1 MSPMYRWILLT
12 LLWAPLPALAADPAP
27 ALPNQIEAGFCRYS
41 LTNGYADWNST
52 YLDAAHKF
60 GEHHSVYGQVQQ
72 AGRFNLVDREISGG
86 YYHPLSPNW
95 TAQIEAS
102 ASPEHHFLPQNSLY
116 GKLQVSL
123 GDGWDV
129 QAGMRHSAYTLASA
143 NTGVLTGERYWGNFR
158 AAYRLYLTRLQGSS
172 TAASHMG
179 QLAYYYSRE
188 SSLTLTVVRGRQG
201 ESLGPGLGVLL
212 LDVRS
217 VSVTGRHWL
226 NAAWA
231 LSFEAIS
238 ESQGSL
244 YTRRGIS
251 LGLRHAF

>member
-1 MSPMYRWILLT
+1 MSPMYRWMLLA
-12 LLWAPLPALAADPAP
+12 LLGTPLSALAADPAP
-27 ALPNQIEAGFCRYS
+27 ALPNEIEAGFSRYS
-41 LTNGYADWNST
+41 LTNGYADWDSA

-60 GEHHSVYGQVQQ
+60 GERHSVYGQVQQ

-86 YYHPLSPNW
+86 YYQPLGPNW

-102 ASPEHHFLPQNSLY
+102 ASAEHHFLPQNSLF
-116 GKLQVSL
+116 GKLQASL

-129 QAGMRHSAYTLASA
+129 QAGLRHSAYTLAST

-158 AAYRLYLTRLQGSS
+158 AAYRLYLSRLQGSG
-172 TAASHMG
+172 TAASHVG
-179 QLAYYYSRE
+179 QLAYYYSE
-188 SSLTLTVVRGRQG
+188 KSNVTLTVARGRQT

-217 VSVTGRHWL
+217 VSLTGRHWL

-244 YTRRGIS
+244 YTRTGIR